1 MAKVGTVSAGRA
13 DADSVG
19 AVDTR
24 RVAPTPARLARLAA
38 ELEDEGVGFLLE
50 RDTQIVLEELDYVLR
65 PPVHERRI
73 PSYGSIVGP
82 DTPPEAWTRDT
93 LLTAERR
100 PTADYGDAEVRRFA
114 DGISS
119 FAVRAGGGVDELVVF
134 DRSAGSERDL
144 VVLANASGG
153 LVVQRHP
160 SGVVRVVGSAGVVR
174 HDVTG
179 WQHEPPLRTLLESV
193 PGCTRESGA
202 VTVLGRILDF
212 AVHDLGARGI
222 GSLLIVHPTGQLSV
236 AHERRLPVPPE
247 LQIDRP
253 HDLAPLRH
261 AIAHTDG
268 ATVFDKTG
276 TLRQMGIRVVPSP
289 EAEMAVRP
297 LRGTRH
303 TSARRFSYDDPD
315 AVVIT
320 VSDDGPVTVFR
331 GGEIIGHS
339 IENP

>member
-1 MAKVGTVSAGRA
+1 M
-13 DADSVG
+13 
-19 AVDTR
+19 DTQ
-24 RVAPTPARLARLAA
+24 RVPPTPARLARLAD
-38 ELEDEGVGFLLE
+38 ELVDEGVGFLLDE
-50 RDTQIVLEELDYVLR
+50 VDRDVVLEELDYVLR

-73 PSYGSIVGP
+73 PSYGAIIDP
-82 DTPPEAWTRDT
+82 DTPPDAWTRDT

-100 PTADYGDAEVRRFA
+100 RTADYGDAEVRRFA

-119 FAVRAGGGVDELVVF
+119 FAIRLGGGVDELVVF

-144 VVLANASGG
+144 VVLAAASGG
-153 LVVQRHP
+153 LIIQRHP
-160 SGVVRVVGSAGVVR
+160 AGVVRAVGPHGVVR

-179 WQHEPPLRTLLESV
+179 WHHEPPLGGLLEEV
-193 PGCTRESGA
+193 PGCTRGGA
-202 VTVLGRILDF
+202 MTVLGRILDF

-222 GSLLIVHPTGQLSV
+222 GSFLIMHPSGNLTVS
-236 AHERRLPVPPE
+236 HEQRLPVPPA

-261 AIAHTDG
+261 AIAQTDG

-276 TLRQMGIRVVPSP
+276 TLRQMGIRVVPSRA
-289 EAEMAVRP
+289 AEDAVRP
-297 LRGTRH
+297 LGGTRH
-303 TSARRFSYDDPD
+303 TSARRFSYDETD

-331 GGEIIGHS
+331 AGEIIGHS
-339 IENP
+339 IENVAG